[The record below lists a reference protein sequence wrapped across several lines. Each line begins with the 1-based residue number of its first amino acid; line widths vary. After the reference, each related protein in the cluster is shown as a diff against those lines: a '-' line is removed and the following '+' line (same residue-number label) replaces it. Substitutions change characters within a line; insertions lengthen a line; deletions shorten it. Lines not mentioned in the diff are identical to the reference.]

1 MSIKNSRIFGLSV
14 SLSLAD
20 IPDTKL
26 ALKNLELEKNDL
38 EVIRGISVSGFD
50 KNDLQSLSNISVPIW
65 QSFDRY
71 INDVLTYR
79 STLSLSGGSDFQL
92 RGNLK
97 IAGGI
102 SATAF
107 RYPVLD
113 LTPVT
118 LNPSNNPVLKWGDI
132 STSRVSSWSTF
143 GSTILYGADV
153 EIGGTLS
160 VGKIKTRTVAKPT
173 KFSAETAT
181 HKIKIEVDG
190 ATKYIYAMKGIPLR
204 FKGYFRNFD
213 AIVDFANPTFGVDKV
228 SWRIDR
234 TDGLGTEDF
243 EDFIGENG
251 SSTRSRLQYQ
261 SPFAAERF
269 IEIYFPPIGIKTLN
283 LNNINIQEIPKVVL
297 NNLDSL
303 FLSGNGLVDFPDI
316 NFIAPNLENLDISNN
331 DFFNASIK
339 AERKLNNFIT
349 VKLPSSTL
357 RSLNIRGCFFGG
369 IEQGIFVPFQE
380 LRTLRLDTSRGKYF
394 YPDSSNTAGELPLF
408 YGGSGNTDH
417 KLTTLSAR
425 DNNFKSL
432 GTTNLTTT
440 PHEVNVE
447 NLNSLVNLDLYNNSN
462 LIGTCNISS
471 PDIKSINI
479 GRTKLQCP
487 TTLQNAVNLETFSAV
502 LNSNFGS
509 LFFGS
514 SEATYAF
521 SGCNKLISLNL
532 DRSSVSGYIPLFNNA
547 SLRNIDLLGCNNL
560 IAGRPGE
567 SGTARCLYNRTF
579 ENSPNISFFRLSVN
593 NTNFAGEIE
602 PNTFVPLQNSLT
614 YLDLFSN
621 GRFTGDF
628 PDLESL
634 TKLTKINSSSQNW
647 GQGSSASLPSFAS
660 ASLIEEIRL
669 ANNSFTGSISY
680 SNKTSL
686 NYLNV
691 SNNKL
696 QSISNTFNLPK
707 LKSFFASNNEFFGPL
722 PNLYNSCPIVEKV
735 SLNDNQFTDYSRG
748 NGLQSLE
755 RIKVIDLASNAL
767 TSESI
772 DNILFDLYD
781 NYIDFPRSNVVVNLS
796 GGLQG
801 SPSGYPTIPGI
812 VNGLGNISQ
821 PSVSGGDVTSVGNDI
836 KNLDTSGLSPVE
848 KTYSNII
855 FNTDNSG
862 NGFIGTINVIAD
874 ITNGVITSIGT
885 PTVSDTTKNYTGG
898 NFTDPSGNAEVNITV
913 DVNNSVTNATL
924 ITAGSGYSP
933 GDNIVISQSYQD
945 GEGNTINVTITVPVT
960 GVKEKYYNS
969 ASYSVQI
976 NSGESGYAVTDTL
989 STPNIIEFE
998 NANGDTV
1005 RGSLELTV
1013 GSITDRLNT
1022 AVFVGITAA
1031 EFLRIKGWTIKVNN

>member
-1 MSIKNSRIFGLSV
+1 MSIKNSRVFGLSV

-20 IPDTKL
+20 ISDTKL
-26 ALKNLELEKNDL
+26 ALKNLQLEKNDL
-38 EVIRGISVSGFD
+38 EVIRGIGASGFD
-50 KNDLQSLSNISVPIW
+50 KNDLQTLSNISVPIW

-71 INDVLTYR
+71 INDVSTYR
-79 STLSLSGGSDFQL
+79 TTLSLSGGTDFQL

-113 LTPVT
+113 LTPFILDPV
-118 LNPSNNPVLKWGDI
+118 NDNPVLKWGDI

-143 GSTILYGADV
+143 DSTIAYGADV

-173 KFSAETAT
+173 KFNAETAT
-181 HKIKIEVDG
+181 HKIKIDVNG
-190 ATKYIYAMKGIPLR
+190 TTKYIYAMKGIPLR

-213 AIVDFANPTFGVDKV
+213 AIVDFNNPTFGVEKV

-243 EDFIGENG
+243 EDFTGENG

-269 IEIYFPPIGIKTLN
+269 IEIYFPPAGIRNLN
-283 LNNINIQEIPKVVL
+283 LNSINIQEIPKVVL
-297 NNLDSL
+297 DNLDSL
-303 FLSGNGLVDFPDI
+303 SLSGNGLVDFPDVK
-316 NFIAPNLENLDISNN
+316 FIAPSLETLNISNN

-339 AERKLNNFIT
+339 AERKLNELIT
-349 VKLPSSTL
+349 FKLPLTL
-357 RSLNIRGCFFGG
+357 KSLNIVGCFFGG
-369 IEQGIFVPFQE
+369 IEQNIFVPFQE
-380 LRTLRLDTSRGKYF
+380 LRTLQIHSSRGKYF
-394 YPDSSNTAGELPLF
+394 YPDSSNAAGELPLF
-408 YGGSGNTDH
+408 YGGSGNTAH
-417 KLTTLSAR
+417 KLTTLNAGG
-425 DNNFKSL
+425 NNFQNL
-432 GTTNLTTT
+432 GTTDITTT
-440 PHEVNVE
+440 PNRVNVE
-447 NLNSLVNLDLYNNSN
+447 NLYSLVNLDLYSN
-462 LIGTCNISS
+462 PNLTGTCNISS

-487 TTLQNAVNLETFSAV
+487 RSLQNAVNLETFSAA

-509 LFFGS
+509 LFSGS
-514 SEATYAF
+514 TEGTYAF
-521 SGCNKLISLNL
+521 TGCNKLTSLNL
-532 DRSSVSGYIPLFNNA
+532 WHSSVSGCIPFFNNS
-547 SLRNIDLLGCNNL
+547 SLSNINLAGCNNL
-560 IAGRPGE
+560 IAGRPDG
-567 SGTARCLYNRTF
+567 SVTPKCLYNNTF
-579 ENSPNISFFRLSVN
+579 INSPNVSSFVLSVN
-593 NTNFAGEIE
+593 NANFAGEIE
-602 PNTFVPLQNSLT
+602 PNTFLPLQNSLT
-614 YLDLFSN
+614 YLAISAS

-628 PDLESL
+628 PNLESL
-634 TKLTKINSSSQNW
+634 TKLIEIHSSSQNW
-647 GQGSSASLPSFAS
+647 GQGSSVSLPSFAS
-660 ASLIEEIRL
+660 ASLIREIHL
-669 ANNSFTGSISY
+669 SNNSFTGSISY

-696 QSISNTFNLPK
+696 HSISNTFNLPK
-707 LKSFFASNNEFFGPL
+707 LVSFYASNNEFSGPL

-735 SLNDNQFTDYSRG
+735 SLNDNQFTNYSRG

-755 RIKVIDLASNAL
+755 RIKVLDLASNAL

-781 NYIDFPRSNVVVNLS
+781 NYINFPRSNVIVNLS
-796 GGLQG
+796 GGGQG

-812 VNGLGNISQ
+812 VNGFESISQ

-836 KNLDTSGLSPVE
+836 KNLNTSGLSPKE
-848 KTYSNII
+848 KTYSNIV
-855 FNTDNSG
+855 FNTNNSG
-862 NGFIGTINVIAD
+862 NGFIGTINVSAD
-874 ITNGVITSIGT
+874 ITNGVITSIGN
-885 PTVSDTTKNYTGG
+885 PTVSDSTKNYTGG
-898 NFTDPSGNAEVNITV
+898 DITDPNGNAIVNITV
-913 DVNNSVTNATL
+913 DGNNSVTNATL
-924 ITAGSGYSP
+924 VDSGSGYSQ
-933 GDNIVISQSYQD
+933 GNTIVIPQSYQD
-945 GEGNTINVTITVPVT
+945 DEDNTINVTITVPVT

-976 NSGESGYAVTDTL
+976 NSGESGYADDDIL

-998 NANGDTV
+998 NADGNIF

-1013 GSITDRLNT
+1013 SSITNRLNT
-1022 AVFVGITAA
+1022 TVFVGITAA
-1031 EFLRIKGWTIKVNN
+1031 EFLRTKGWTIKVNN

>member
-38 EVIRGISVSGFD
+38 EVIRGISASGVD
-50 KNDLQSLSNISVPIW
+50 KNDLQTLSNISVPIW

-97 IAGGI
+97 TAGGI

-173 KFSAETAT
+173 NFKAETAT

-213 AIVDFANPTFGVDKV
+213 AIVDFVNPTFGVDTV

-243 EDFIGENG
+243 TDFPGENG
-251 SSTRSRLQYQ
+251 SSTRSRLEYQ

-269 IEIYFPPIGIKTLN
+269 IEIYFPPIGIKNLN

-303 FLSGNGLVDFPDI
+303 FLSGNGLVDFPDV
-316 NFIAPNLENLDISNN
+316 NFIAPNLETLDISNN

-425 DNNFKSL
+425 GNNFKSL

-447 NLNSLVNLDLYNNSN
+447 NLNSLVSLDLYSN
-462 LIGTCNISS
+462 PNLTGTCNISS

-487 TTLQNAVNLETFSAV
+487 RTLQNAVNLETFSAV
-502 LNSNFGS
+502 SNSNFGS
-509 LFFGS
+509 LFSGPT
-514 SEATYAF
+514 EGTYAF
-521 SGCNKLISLNL
+521 TGCNKLTSLDL
-532 DRSSVSGYIPLFNNA
+532 ERSSVSGCIPFFNNS
-547 SLRNIDLLGCNNL
+547 SLSSINLRSCNNL

-567 SGTARCLYNRTF
+567 SGTAKCLYNRTF
-579 ENSPNISFFRLSVN
+579 ENSPNVSFFRLSVN
-593 NTNFAGEIE
+593 NANFAGEIE
-602 PNTFVPLQNSLT
+602 PNTFLPLQNSLT
-614 YLDLFSN
+614 YLDLFSK

-628 PDLESL
+628 PNLESL
-634 TKLTKINSSSQNW
+634 TKLIQINSSSQNW
-647 GQGSSASLPSFAS
+647 GQGSPVSLPSFAS

-755 RIKVIDLASNAL
+755 RIKVLDLASNAL

-772 DNILFDLYD
+772 NNILFDLYD
-781 NYIDFPRSNVVVNLS
+781 NYINFPRSNVVVNLS
-796 GGLQG
+796 GGGQG

-812 VNGLGNISQ
+812 VNGFESISQ

-836 KNLDTSGLSPVE
+836 KNLNTSGLSPKE
-848 KTYSNII
+848 KTYSNIV
-855 FNTDNSG
+855 FNTNNSG
-862 NGFIGTINVIAD
+862 NGFIGTINVSAN
-874 ITNGVITSIGT
+874 ITSGVITSIGI
-885 PTVSDTTKNYTGG
+885 PTVSDSTKNYTGG
-898 NFTDPSGNAEVNITV
+898 NITDPNGNAVVNITV
-913 DVNNSVTNATL
+913 DGNNSVTNATL
-924 ITAGSGYSP
+924 VTPGSGYSQ
-933 GDNIVISQSYQD
+933 GDTIVISQSYQD
-945 GEGNTINVTITVPVT
+945 GEDTINVTITVPVT

-969 ASYSVQI
+969 ASYNVQI
-976 NSGESGYAVTDTL
+976 NSGESGYTIDDIL

-998 NANGDTV
+998 NANGDIV

-1013 GSITDRLNT
+1013 SSITNRLNT
-1022 AVFVGITAA
+1022 TVFVGITAV